1 MKEKNS
7 FPNKATQFS
16 TENQPEKNGR
26 PKGVLNT
33 KTILNRFLNSEL
45 EQMNPFTKELEKMS
59 VQELMSLVQI
69 KKALEGDLQAF
80 KEITDRYEGPVS
92 KIIESTGTMQ
102 IKEFDITKLY
112 DAENSQTKVEPTR
125 SKK

>member
-16 TENQPEKNGR
+16 SENQPEKNGR
-26 PKGVLNT
+26 KKGGKNT
-33 KTILNRFLNSEL
+33 KTILNKFLNSEMDQL
-45 EQMNPFTKELEKMS
+45 NPFTKEMEKMS

-69 KKALEGDLQAF
+69 KKALDGDLQAY
-80 KEITDRYEGPVS
+80 KELTDRYEGPVT
-92 KIIESTGTMQ
+92 KIIETTGSVE

-125 SKK
+125 IKK

>member
-1 MKEKNS
+1 MEEKKT

-16 TENQPEKNGR
+16 SENQPANRGR
-26 PKGVLNT
+26 KLGSKTT

-45 EQMNPFTKELEKMS
+45 EQLNPFTKETEKMS

-69 KKALEGDLQAF
+69 KKALDGDLQAF
-80 KEITDRYEGPVS
+80 KELTDRYEGPVS
-92 KIIESTGTMQ
+92 KIIETAGTLE

-112 DAENSQTKVEPTR
+112 DAENSQTEVEPTR